1 MVDFVRVLS
10 LLSLI
15 LVGFIYQHLD
25 ALSSPRLILTGL
37 RYSEQLTDL
46 VLQPREK
53 NNTEMCHTQDISVTY
68 THQLGQS
75 LTESLLVVE
84 RDVVFIWF
92 MTIHVK
98 S

>member
-53 NNTEMCHTQDISVTY
+53 NNTEMCHIHTGHQCHLHTSIGPITDRVTVS
-68 THQLGQS
+68 G
-75 LTESLLVVE
+75 
-84 RDVVFIWF
+84 
-92 MTIHVK
+92 
-98 S
+98 